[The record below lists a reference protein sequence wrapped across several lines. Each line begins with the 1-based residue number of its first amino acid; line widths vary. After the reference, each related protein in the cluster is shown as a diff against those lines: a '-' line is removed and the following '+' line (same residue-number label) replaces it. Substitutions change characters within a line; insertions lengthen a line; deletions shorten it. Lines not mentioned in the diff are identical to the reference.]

1 MEPRFEPLSSTSGLT
16 ILDPIEKRR
25 FSLLTPAPVS
35 PTPASPDD
43 FYFPVSVARSI
54 RTAEIELP
62 YTISVYVRDEEGAML
77 TDVEP
82 PADISLPR
90 DRYLVELSS
99 PVKLYLRVES
109 EIEIRADTETVRFSF
124 GGETDVTVG
133 ARSRHESPA
142 GTVTVPDDPVGAMA
156 GLSALSSSLKTTS
169 PERSFPTL
177 RGHPPRIER
186 GDELAIPEE
195 FARPDTGVTI
205 EVPPEYAKLYPVAP
219 LAFYLGAELVP
230 GDVPCLRTDTG
241 FEHRLD
247 SHRGFEREVERV
259 LKQTFFLDCVV
270 RTEGYYPIELA
281 ERNAVEP
288 HLHFDLADLYDRP
301 LAERVATYLEVPYAT
316 IEDEVPTWHRVT
328 FVRPEAEHVELLPYV
343 INDLSLVRT
352 PPCEK
357 PVATGDEVNELWEHI
372 DDFRR
377 SPPERDRAV
386 FRGAATADSE
396 EFTRSERDDRNFP
409 DRDYV
414 SIPETEPIETAWV
427 GEGVPTSGTKLL
439 KEAYEH
445 DRAAPDDGVIDVTV
459 VCNDS
464 RMRREWDVVSEIY
477 GSRDDVAIEVDI
489 EFGVGTECLREL
501 LEAPTDL
508 FHYIGHVDDR
518 GFDCID
524 GFLNA
529 EMMDDVGMKVFL
541 LNACH
546 SLSQGE
552 ALVKAGASAGIVSL
566 SEVGNRSAVELGE
579 ILIKLFYHG
588 FSVGTA
594 LGIAGRYTDLTS
606 RYIVLGDVGLMLA
619 KNEND
624 MGIFYDV
631 IKEEKDRVSVDVYS
645 HPNRDFPIGS
655 LIRTYL
661 QPEVRYVN
669 SGHLKTVDISIANFK
684 NAVGS
689 DIFPLIADGN
699 LIWSDKWLQE
709 REL

>member
-54 RTAEIELP
+54 HTDEIELP

-109 EIEIRADTETVRFSF
+109 EIEIRADTTTVFTADF
-124 GGETDVTVG
+124 T
-133 ARSRHESPA
+133 
-142 GTVTVPDDPVGAMA
+142 PVQRGPN
-156 GLSALSSSLKTTS
+156 GYILK
-169 PERSFPTL
+169 PVADATL

-357 PVATGDEVNELWEHI
+357 PVATGDEGNELWEHI

-386 FRGAATADSE
+386 FRGAAAAGSE
-396 EFTRSERDDRNFP
+396 EFTRSERNDRNFP

-414 SIPETEPIETAWV
+414 SIPETEPIETAWI

-464 RMRREWDVVSEIY
+464 RMRREWDMVSEIY
-477 GSRDDVAIEVDI
+477 GNRDDIAIEADM
-489 EFGVGTECLREL
+489 EFGVGKDHLREL
-501 LEAPTDL
+501 LKEPTDL
-508 FHYIGHVDDR
+508 FHYIGHVDNR
-518 GFDCID
+518 GFDCVD
-524 GFLNA
+524 GFLDSRVLD
-529 EMMDDVGMKVFL
+529 EIGMKAFL

-546 SLSQGE
+546 SLTQGE
-552 ALVKAGASAGIVSL
+552 ALIEAGSSAGIVSL
-566 SEVGNRSAVELGE
+566 SEVGNRSAVETGKMLA
-579 ILIKLFYHG
+579 KLFHHG
-588 FSVGTA
+588 FSIGTA
-594 LGIAGRYTDLTS
+594 INLVRRYMTIGS
-606 RYIVLGDVGLMLA
+606 NYVGLGDVGMMLTQ
-619 KNEND
+619 NEDNNSL
-624 MGIFYDV
+624 FYEVVD
-631 IKEEKDRVSVDVYS
+631 EEDEQLRVAVHCY
-645 HPNRDFPIGS
+645 PNRVYRIGS
-655 LIRTYL
+655 FINPFITGNRVRNL
-661 QPEVRYVN
+661 QP
-669 SGHLKTVDISIANFK
+669 LKKENVISKKKFEERIDGDMIP
-684 NAVGS
+684 VVS
-689 DIFPLIADGN
+689 DQGI
-699 LIWSDKWLQE
+699 IWSDEWG
-709 REL
+709 

>member
-82 PADISLPR
+82 PADVSLPR

-99 PVKLYLRVES
+99 PVKLYLRVETEL
-109 EIEIRADTETVRFSF
+109 EIHADTESVRFSF

-142 GTVTVPDDPVGAMA
+142 GTVTVPDDPVGTMA

-195 FARPDTGVTI
+195 FARPDTGITI
-205 EVPPEYAKLYPVAP
+205 EVPPEYGTLYPVAP

-230 GDVPCLRTDTG
+230 GDVPCLRTDPG
-241 FEHRLD
+241 FEYRLD
-247 SHRGFEREVERV
+247 SRCGYEREVERV

-316 IEDEVPTWHRVT
+316 IEDAVPTWHRVT

-357 PVATGDEVNELWEHI
+357 PVATSDEVNELWEHI
-372 DDFRR
+372 DEFRR

-386 FRGAATADSE
+386 FRGAAAADSE

-409 DRDYV
+409 ERDYV
-414 SIPETEPIETAWV
+414 SIPETEPIETAWI

-464 RMRREWDVVSEIY
+464 RMRREWDMVSEIY
-477 GSRDDVAIEVDI
+477 GEREDVPIEANI
-489 EFGVGTECLREL
+489 EFGLGTDDLRDL
-501 LEAPTDL
+501 LQQDTDL

-524 GFLNA
+524 GFLDA
-529 EMMDDVGMKVFL
+529 ETLDDVGMKAFL

-546 SLSQGE
+546 SFSQGE
-552 ALVKAGASAGIVSL
+552 ALVEAGASAGIVSL
-566 SEVGNRSAVELGE
+566 SEVDNRSAIEIGE
-579 ILIKLFYHG
+579 KIAKLLNYG
-588 FSVGTA
+588 LSVGTA
-594 LGIAGRYTDLTS
+594 LSIVAKYTAFGSQYVGIGDIGLTLAQTADQIPVVYKLAERDETEVTLEAYAYPTRNFPTGS
-606 RYIVLGDVGLMLA
+606 FSSLFMTADNRQHLFPDYITTSTITHIQFEEMIQDFTMLLIIDGEFTWV
-619 KNEND
+619 NN
-624 MGIFYDV
+624 
-631 IKEEKDRVSVDVYS
+631 
-645 HPNRDFPIGS
+645 S
-655 LIRTYL
+655 L
-661 QPEVRYVN
+661 P
-669 SGHLKTVDISIANFK
+669 F
-684 NAVGS
+684 
-689 DIFPLIADGN
+689 
-699 LIWSDKWLQE
+699 
-709 REL
+709 